1 MSLSFTNSPFHLA
14 SETSRGNAAALGA
27 LKTRTPPQGI
37 QHVVIGRVP
46 PAQAGLCF
54 CALAQP
60 QFCLRLVT
68 LGGGWGAQPRG
79 GPWGR
84 PFYIG

>member
-1 MSLSFTNSPFHLA
+1 VSLSFTNSPFHLA

-46 PAQAGLCF
+46 PAQAGLAF
-54 CALAQP
+54 AP
-60 QFCLRLVT
+60 
-68 LGGGWGAQPRG
+68 
-79 GPWGR
+79 
-84 PFYIG
+84 